1 MAKTSLP
8 LLSLLPA
15 EHQIAIEPVASE
27 LALRPGLVKIIIT
40 KIQGDKSTTWYVP
53 VQWTPQEAATLLYE
67 IRGVSW
73 QLGDDGWPLAYEQIH
88 EICNQFCK
96 EEKAS

>member
-1 MAKTSLP
+1 MQNKAKLP

-15 EHQIAIEPVASE
+15 EHNIAIEPVPLE
-27 LALRPGLVKIIIT
+27 VALRPGLVKIIIT
-40 KIQGDKSTTWYVP
+40 KTQSDKRITWRVP
-53 VQWTPQEAATLLYE
+53 VQWTPQEAAMLLYE

-73 QLGDDGWPLAYEQIH
+73 QLGNDGWPLAFEEIH

-96 EEKAS
+96 EQSR